1 MQVKQI
7 YELMNQITGEI
18 TGKTDLLAEDLGNI
32 VDVGNEILNVTDVEN
47 YTKTLIDHIGRV
59 VFVNRKYQ
67 GSAPSVLMDAWEYG
81 SVLEKI
87 TCEMPAAT
95 ENETWDLTNGQS
107 YDPNVFYKPTVSAK
121 FFNSKV
127 TFEVP
132 ISITDRQVRSAFSN
146 AEQLNGF
153 ISMIYN
159 AIENSLTVKIDS
171 LIMRT
176 INNAIGTT
184 FKDEYASALPS
195 SKSGVRAVNLLYLYN
210 QTVTTPITADDA
222 MSDPEFIR
230 FAALQLGL
238 YQDRIATMSTL
249 FNNNGKDRFTT
260 AEDLHIVL
268 LSDFAN
274 AANVYLQSNTFHD
287 EYTKL
292 PNAEKV
298 AYWQGTGTDYG
309 FSSVSKINVKTADGD
324 DVVLTGILG
333 VMFDRDAIGVS
344 NLDRRVTTNYNAKA
358 EFTNSWFKFDAGYF
372 NDFNENF
379 VFFFIA

>member
-7 YELMNQITGEI
+7 YQIMNQITGEI

-59 VFVNRKYQ
+59 VFVDRKYA
-67 GSAPSVLMDAWEYG
+67 GGAPSVLMDAWEYG

-87 TCEMPAAT
+87 TCEMPEAT

-176 INNAIGTT
+176 INNAIATT
-184 FKDEYASALPS
+184 FKDEYDDAAASS
-195 SKSGVRAVNLLYLYN
+195 TSGVRAVNLLYLYN
-210 QTVTTPITADDA
+210 QTVETPITVADA
-222 MSDPEFIR
+222 MTDPEFIR
-230 FAALQLGL
+230 FAALKLGL
-238 YQDRIATMSTL
+238 YQDRMATMSSL

-309 FSSVSKINVKTADGD
+309 FDKVSKINVKTADGD

-333 VMFDRDAIGVS
+333 VMFDRDALGVS

>member
-7 YELMNQITGEI
+7 YQIMNQITGEI

-59 VFVNRKYQ
+59 VFVDRKYA
-67 GSAPSVLMDAWEYG
+67 GGAPSVLMDAWEYG

-87 TCEMPAAT
+87 TCEMPEAT

-184 FKDEYASALPS
+184 FKDEYASALPA

-210 QTVTTPITADDA
+210 QTIPTPITADDA
-222 MSDPEFIR
+222 MTDPEFIR

-238 YQDRIATMSTL
+238 YQDRMATMSSL

-358 EFTNSWFKFDAGYF
+358 EFTNSWFKFDCGYF

>member
-7 YELMNQITGEI
+7 YSIVNSITSEI
-18 TGKTDLLAEDLGNI
+18 TGKTDLVQEDLGNI
-32 VDVGNEILNVTDVEN
+32 VDVGVEIFNATAVDN
-47 YTKTLIDHIGRV
+47 YVKSLVDHIGRV
-59 VFVNRKYQ
+59 VFVDRKYN
-67 GSAPSVLMDAWEYG
+67 GSAPSVLMDSWEFG

-95 ENETWDLTNGQS
+95 ENESWDLVDGQS
-107 YDPNVFYKPTVSAK
+107 YDPNVFYKPTITTK

-132 ISITDRQVRSAFSN
+132 MSFTEIQVKSSFSS

-153 ISMIYN
+153 MSMIYN

-184 FKDEYASALPS
+184 FKSDYEDDAAA
-195 SKSGVRAVNLLYLYN
+195 SKSGIKAVNLLYLYN
-210 QTVTTPITADDA
+210 QTVDTDITAA
-222 MSDPEFIR
+222 EAIKDPEFIR
-230 FAALQLGL
+230 FASLQLGL
-238 YQDRIATMSTL
+238 YQKRLAKMSSL
-249 FNNNGKDRFTT
+249 FNVGGKDRFTT
-260 AEDLHIVL
+260 SEDLHMVL
-268 LSDFAN
+268 LSDFAES
-274 AANVYLQSNTFHD
+274 ANVYLQSNTFHD

-292 PNAEKV
+292 PNAETV

-309 FSSVSKINVKTADGD
+309 FDKVSKINVKTAGGD
-324 DVVLTGILG
+324 TVVLSGILG
-333 VMFDRDAIGVS
+333 VMFDRDALGVS
-344 NLDRRVTTNYNAKA
+344 NLDRRTTTNYNPKA
-358 EFTNSWFKFDAGYF
+358 EFFNNWFKFDAGYF

-379 VFFFIA
+379 VVFFIA